1 MGQEKMTEREKWT
14 IEYTESA
21 SKEINELDGNV
32 KKIIKRAIEDKL
44 MVDPLK
50 FGLPLRRNLSGLFK
64 LRVGSYRII
73 YQIRKSEVLV
83 LVIAI
88 GHRKNIY
95 QK

>member
-1 MGQEKMTEREKWT
+1 MTERKKW
-14 IEYTESA
+14 IVEYTESA
-21 SKEINELDGNV
+21 SKEIHELDGNV

-64 LRVGSYRII
+64 LRVGDYRII

-83 LVIAI
+83 FIIAI
-88 GHRKNIY
+88 SHRKNVY
-95 QK
+95 NK

>member
-1 MGQEKMTEREKWT
+1 MVKEKMTDCEKWL

-21 SKEINELDGNV
+21 SKEIHELDGNV
-32 KKIIKRAIEDKL
+32 KKIIKSAIEEKL

-73 YQIRKSEVLV
+73 YQIKKSEVLV

-95 QK
+95 QE

>member
-83 LVIAI
+83 LVIVI